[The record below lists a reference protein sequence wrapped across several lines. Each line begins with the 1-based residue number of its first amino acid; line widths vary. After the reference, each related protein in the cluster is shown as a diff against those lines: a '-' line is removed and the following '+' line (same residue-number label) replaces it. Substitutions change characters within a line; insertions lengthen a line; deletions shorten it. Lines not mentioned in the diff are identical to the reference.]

1 MHGQRD
7 ALTHPPQ
14 HTPASQA
21 QKAVWQRGLE
31 ARILLQRALAGGN
44 RLPQGEMQ
52 EAAAASS
59 ADLAAAFGGLAADAS
74 ALLQDLLQLLG
85 ALAGQNPA
93 VAEAAAAAGA
103 SGQAAAAAEGSG
115 GRHKRARADEEG
127 GEGQR
132 QDGAQP
138 AAAGQEQRPGADAL
152 WGQVEAAYAAFGP
165 FRDASIDRWHRKTTL
180 TAGRAGGWWRLSHCL
195 VEVVPLFVGGPRA
208 WCAGAI
214 SGDGG
219 TRCCMRAAAP

>member
-1 MHGQRD
+1 MLSAVQCTRTAARQPLHNLGCSIVHGQRD

-93 VAEAAAAAGA
+93 VAEAAAAAGT

-115 GRHKRARADEEG
+115 GRHKRARGDEDGSEG
-127 GEGQR
+127 RQ
-132 QDGAQP
+132 QDGAQ
-138 AAAGQEQRPGADAL
+138 PGADAL

-180 TAGRAGGWWRLSHCL
+180 TAGKAGGGC
-195 VEVVPLFVGGPRA
+195 PLFGGGPRA
-208 WCAGAI
+208 VRAGAC
-214 SGDGG
+214 
-219 TRCCMRAAAP
+219 CCMRAAVP

>member
-1 MHGQRD
+1 M
-7 ALTHPPQ
+7 LPFP
-14 HTPASQA
+14 QA

-52 EAAAASS
+52 AAAAASS
-59 ADLAAAFGGLAADAS
+59 ADIAAAFGGLAADAS

-93 VAEAAAAAGA
+93 VAEAAATAGGA
-103 SGQAAAAAEGSG
+103 QAAAAAEGSG
-115 GRHKRARADEEG
+115 GGHKRARAEADGSEE
-127 GEGQR
+127 QQ
-132 QDGAQP
+132 QDAVQP
-138 AAAGQEQRPGADAL
+138 AAGQEQRPGADAL

-180 TAGRAGGWWRLSHCL
+180 TAGGW
-195 VEVVPLFVGGPRA
+195 VELE
-208 WCAGAI
+208 
-214 SGDGG
+214 SGCQVQVCERHQQR
-219 TRCCMRAAAP
+219 RC